1 MHQRKFQIERVLL
14 NIIVQIKLRQA
25 HFCFF
30 VIAFDF
36 FCIWLFAVHFH
47 LFLTNII
54 VLNCVFCLV
63 LHLHT
68 NCSISL
74 WGNALHYPIPSTHRQ
89 TNKPTNK
96 QTQRHVYKR
105 KKHRDTRTQGHVK
118 TEDTKKDI
126 YTNANTHTFTNTSAH
141 RHANTRTRER
151 YHTKTKT
158 EYTILSFASQSI
170 LTYLNIFGRGFKKLS
185 LCPLSV
191 KRKFSWLTSNGRS

>member
-1 MHQRKFQIERVLL
+1 MCSVWCCIYIL
-14 NIIVQIKLRQA
+14 IVP
-25 HFCFF
+25 
-30 VIAFDF
+30 
-36 FCIWLFAVHFH
+36 
-47 LFLTNII
+47 
-54 VLNCVFCLV
+54 
-63 LHLHT
+63 
-68 NCSISL
+68 SL
-74 WGNALHYPIPSTHRQ
+74 SGETRYITQYPHIQ
-89 TNKPTNK
+89 TNKQANKYRDIYTNAN
-96 QTQRHVYKR
+96 
-105 KKHRDTRTQGHVK
+105 KHKDTRTRRNRRHK
-118 TEDTKKDI
+118 DAKKDI